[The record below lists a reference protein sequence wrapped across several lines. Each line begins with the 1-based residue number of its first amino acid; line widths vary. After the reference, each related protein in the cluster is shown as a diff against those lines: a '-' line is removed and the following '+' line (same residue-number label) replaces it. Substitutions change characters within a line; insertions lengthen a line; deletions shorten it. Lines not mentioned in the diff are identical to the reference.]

1 MISHRMAAAALFF
14 PLLLT
19 SVGVAGVE
27 NPQRVVLSQIVF
39 FVH

>member
-14 PLLLT
+14 LLPLT
-19 SVGVAGVE
+19 SVGVADVE